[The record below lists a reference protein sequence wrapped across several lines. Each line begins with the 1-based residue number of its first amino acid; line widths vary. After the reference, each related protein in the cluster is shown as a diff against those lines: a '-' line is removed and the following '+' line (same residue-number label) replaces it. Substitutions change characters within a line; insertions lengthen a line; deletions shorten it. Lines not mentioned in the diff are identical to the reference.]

1 MRRKMK
7 KIIVAIDGYS
17 SCGKSTMAK
26 ALAEYAGYTYID
38 TGAMYRAVALFGIR
52 KGIITPDEID
62 ENRLKSELCNIQ
74 IGFRKEH
81 DKQHTILNGEDVEA
95 LIRTMEV
102 ADGASRVSTIG
113 FVRKYLVALQQQ
125 MGRDKGIVMDGRDIT
140 TVVFPDAELKIFV
153 TAAPETRA
161 QRRYNELKE
170 KGERVVYEDILKQV
184 VERDYRD
191 SHRSESPLTQ
201 TADSLLLDNT
211 TLNKEEQFQLIK
223 SWFDKVVAE

>member
-1 MRRKMK
+1 MK

-201 TADSLLLDNT
+201 TADSFLLDNT

>member
-1 MRRKMK
+1 MK

-113 FVRKYLVALQQQ
+113 FVRKHLVALQQQ

-161 QRRYNELKE
+161 QRRYNELND

-211 TLNKEEQFQLIK
+211 NLNKEEQFQLIK
-223 SWFDKVVAE
+223 SWFDKAVAE

>member
-1 MRRKMK
+1 MK

-113 FVRKYLVALQQQ
+113 FVRKHLVALQQQ

-223 SWFDKVVAE
+223 SWFDKAVAE

>member
-1 MRRKMK
+1 MK

-113 FVRKYLVALQQQ
+113 FVRKHLVALQQQ

-161 QRRYNELKE
+161 QRRYNELID

-223 SWFDKVVAE
+223 SWFDKAVAE

>member
-1 MRRKMK
+1 MK

-113 FVRKYLVALQQQ
+113 FVRKHLVALQQQ

-161 QRRYNELKE
+161 QRRYNELID

-211 TLNKEEQFQLIK
+211 TLNQEAQFQLIK

>member
-1 MRRKMK
+1 MK

-161 QRRYNELKE
+161 QRRYNELID

>member
-1 MRRKMK
+1 MK

-113 FVRKYLVALQQQ
+113 FVRKHLVALQQQ

-161 QRRYNELKE
+161 QRRYNELID

-223 SWFDKVVAE
+223 SWFDKAVDE

>member
-1 MRRKMK
+1 MK

-223 SWFDKVVAE
+223 SWFDIVVAE

>member
-1 MRRKMK
+1 MK

-113 FVRKYLVALQQQ
+113 FVRKHLVALQQK

-223 SWFDKVVAE
+223 SWFDKAVAE

>member
-1 MRRKMK
+1 MK

-223 SWFDKVVAE
+223 SWFDKAVAE

>member
-1 MRRKMK
+1 MK

-113 FVRKYLVALQQQ
+113 FVRKYLVTLQQQ

>member
-1 MRRKMK
+1 MK

-113 FVRKYLVALQQQ
+113 FVRKHLVALQQQ

-161 QRRYNELKE
+161 QRRYNELND

-211 TLNKEEQFQLIK
+211 TLNKEQQFQLIK

>member
-1 MRRKMK
+1 MK

-95 LIRTMEV
+95 LIRTMEE
-102 ADGASRVSTIG
+102 AAYLLSVS
-113 FVRKYLVALQQQ
+113 
-125 MGRDKGIVMDGRDIT
+125 
-140 TVVFPDAELKIFV
+140 
-153 TAAPETRA
+153 
-161 QRRYNELKE
+161 
-170 KGERVVYEDILKQV
+170 
-184 VERDYRD
+184 
-191 SHRSESPLTQ
+191 
-201 TADSLLLDNT
+201 
-211 TLNKEEQFQLIK
+211 
-223 SWFDKVVAE
+223 

>member
-1 MRRKMK
+1 MK

-161 QRRYNELKE
+161 QRRYNELND

>member
-1 MRRKMK
+1 MK

-113 FVRKYLVALQQQ
+113 FVRKYLVTLQQQ

-223 SWFDKVVAE
+223 SWFDKAVAE

>member
-1 MRRKMK
+1 MK

-113 FVRKYLVALQQQ
+113 FVRKHLVALQQQ
-125 MGRDKGIVMDGRDIT
+125 MGRDRGIVMDGRDIT

-161 QRRYNELKE
+161 QRRYDELKD

-223 SWFDKVVAE
+223 SWFDKAVAE

>member
-1 MRRKMK
+1 MK

-113 FVRKYLVALQQQ
+113 LVREYLVALQQQ

>member
-1 MRRKMK
+1 MK

-211 TLNKEEQFQLIK
+211 NLNKEEQFQLIK
-223 SWFDKVVAE
+223 SWFDKAVAE

>member
-1 MRRKMK
+1 MK

-113 FVRKYLVALQQQ
+113 FVRKHLVALQQQ

-161 QRRYNELKE
+161 QRRYNELND

-223 SWFDKVVAE
+223 SWFDKAVDE

>member
-1 MRRKMK
+1 MK

-140 TVVFPDAELKIFV
+140 TVAFPDAELKIFV

-161 QRRYNELKE
+161 QRRYNELID

>member
-1 MRRKMK
+1 MK

-52 KGIITPDEID
+52 KGFITPDEID

-113 FVRKYLVALQQQ
+113 FVRKHLVALQQQ

-153 TAAPETRA
+153 TATPETRA

-170 KGERVVYEDILKQV
+170 KGESVVYEDILKQV

-211 TLNKEEQFQLIK
+211 NLNKEEQFQLIK
-223 SWFDKVVAE
+223 SWFDKAVAE

>member
-1 MRRKMK
+1 MK

-113 FVRKYLVALQQQ
+113 FVRKHLVALQQQ

-153 TAAPETRA
+153 TSAPETRA
-161 QRRYNELKE
+161 QRRYNELKD

-211 TLNKEEQFQLIK
+211 NLNKEQQFQLIK
-223 SWFDKVVAE
+223 SWFDKAVAE

>member
-1 MRRKMK
+1 MK

-161 QRRYNELKE
+161 QRRYNELND

-211 TLNKEEQFQLIK
+211 NLNKEEQFQLIK
-223 SWFDKVVAE
+223 SWFDKAVAE

>member
-1 MRRKMK
+1 MK

-113 FVRKYLVALQQQ
+113 FVRKHLVALQQK

>member
-1 MRRKMK
+1 MK

-223 SWFDKVVAE
+223 SWFDKAVDE

>member
-1 MRRKMK
+1 MK

-161 QRRYNELKE
+161 QRRYNELND

-223 SWFDKVVAE
+223 SWFDKAVAE

>member
-1 MRRKMK
+1 MK

-113 FVRKYLVALQQQ
+113 FVRKHLVALQQQ

>member
-1 MRRKMK
+1 MK

-113 FVRKYLVALQQQ
+113 FVRKHLVALQQQ

-161 QRRYNELKE
+161 QRRYNELND

-223 SWFDKVVAE
+223 SWFDKAVAE

>member
-1 MRRKMK
+1 MK

-113 FVRKYLVALQQQ
+113 FVRKHLVALQQQ

-161 QRRYNELKE
+161 QRRYNELKD